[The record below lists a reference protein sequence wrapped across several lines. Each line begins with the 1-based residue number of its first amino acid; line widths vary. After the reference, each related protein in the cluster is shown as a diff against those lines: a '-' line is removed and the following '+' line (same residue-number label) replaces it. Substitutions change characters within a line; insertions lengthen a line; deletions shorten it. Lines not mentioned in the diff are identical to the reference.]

1 MASPFKPE
9 WDAKGVKV
17 HESAYIDDPDMKIGA
32 GTRIWHFSHILPGV
46 EIGKNSTNWP
56 ERRGGAARQGWR
68 ALQGPE
74 QRLAL
79 RGR

>member
-32 GTRIWHFSHILPGV
+32 GTRIWHFSR
-46 EIGKNSTNWP
+46 S
-56 ERRGGAARQGWR
+56 
-68 ALQGPE
+68 
-74 QRLAL
+74 
-79 RGR
+79 